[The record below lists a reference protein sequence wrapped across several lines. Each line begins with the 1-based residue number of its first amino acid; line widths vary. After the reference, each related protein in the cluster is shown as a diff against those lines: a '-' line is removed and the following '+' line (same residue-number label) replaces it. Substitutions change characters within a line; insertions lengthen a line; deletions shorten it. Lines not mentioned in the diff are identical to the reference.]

1 MVARAL
7 PALPPLAKE
16 VSLAENDSCS
26 VSHNL
31 TVGSIL
37 EALLAS
43 GAAGTLERLDVSDNN
58 LSDTAA
64 AHLAATLPACRRLCA
79 LNVSDNKMA
88 SMSARHLSEAM
99 TCCTALTCLNL
110 GGNDVR
116 AGASDLAGALAGG
129 PLQRLDLRGNN
140 LWDQGVDSLS
150 QALPAFG
157 ALQTLNLRG
166 NKMGVWGAASLARV
180 MPQCL
185 QLRHVD
191 LGGNWLGDEGAVRI
205 AESLGRCG
213 KLEFVGLTWNN
224 IRREGRRSLELVR
237 VSPHSHA

>member
-150 QALPAFG
+150 RALPAF
-157 ALQTLNLRG
+157 AT
-166 NKMGVWGAASLARV
+166 
-180 MPQCL
+180 
-185 QLRHVD
+185 
-191 LGGNWLGDEGAVRI
+191 GDSNVP
-205 AESLGRCG
+205 L
-213 KLEFVGLTWNN
+213 
-224 IRREGRRSLELVR
+224 
-237 VSPHSHA
+237 